1 MSTYNTILIERTGQV
16 ALVTLNRPGSLNAF
30 DTEQR
35 QEFIRAARE
44 VNADDSI
51 RVVVLTGAGRAF
63 SAGADLAESAGKG
76 ASDNRGQDTED
87 LLNNDYKPGVLAISN
102 APKPWISA
110 VNGAAAGVGSAF
122 AMACDLTVMAD
133 DAYIYQAFGAIG
145 LVPDGGA
152 TWQLVHTLGRKKAY
166 EIMVTGEKV
175 RAEKCEAL
183 GLCNRVVPS
192 AELVD
197 QALAWAQEIAGK
209 APLAMRYAKE
219 SVQFATTHALPDVIS
234 NEARLQHICVN
245 SDDSREGA
253 IAFLQK
259 RAPQFKGH

>member
-1 MSTYNTILIERTGQV
+1 MSTYETILIERTGHV
-16 ALVTLNRPGSLNAF
+16 ALVTLNRPASLNAF
-30 DTEQR
+30 DTKQR

-44 VNADDSI
+44 VNADEAI
-51 RVVVLTGAGRAF
+51 RVVVLTGSGRAF
-63 SAGADLAESAGKG
+63 SAGADLTESAGR
-76 ASDNRGQDTED
+76 SENRGQDTED
-87 LLNNDYKPGVLAISN
+87 LLNSDYKPGILAISN

-122 AMACDLTVMAD
+122 AMACDLTVMAE

-152 TWQLVHTLGRKKAY
+152 TWQLVRTVGRKKAY
-166 EIMVTGEKV
+166 EVMVTGEKIS
-175 RAEKCEAL
+175 AQKCEVL

-192 AELVD
+192 AELVE
-197 QALAWAQEIAGK
+197 QALAWAGEIANK

-219 SVQFATTHALPDVIS
+219 SVQFAVEQPLPDVIS
-234 NEARLQHICVN
+234 NEARLQHLCVN

-253 IAFLQK
+253 MAFLEK
-259 RAPQFKGH
+259 RTPQFKGH

>member
-1 MSTYNTILIERTGQV
+1 MSTYDTILIERTGHV
-16 ALVTLNRPGSLNAF
+16 ALVTLNRPASLNAF
-30 DTEQR
+30 DTQQR

-44 VNADDSI
+44 VNADDTI

-63 SAGADLAESAGKG
+63 SAGADLMESA
-76 ASDNRGQDTED
+76 APSDNRGQDTED
-87 LLNNDYKPGVLAISN
+87 LLNSDYKPGILAISN

-122 AMACDLTVMAD
+122 AMACDLTVMAE

-152 TWQLVHTLGRKKAY
+152 TWQLVRTVGRKKAY
-166 EIMVTGEKV
+166 EVMVTGEKIS
-175 RAEKCEAL
+175 AQKCEAL
-183 GLCNRVVPS
+183 GLCNRVVPG
-192 AELVD
+192 AELVE
-197 QALAWAQEIAGK
+197 QALAWAGEIANK

-219 SVQFATTHALPDVIS
+219 SVQFAVEQPLPDVIS
-234 NEARLQHICVN
+234 NEARLQHLCVN

-253 IAFLQK
+253 MAFLEK